1 MRIHIFNKFFIMQ
14 GCLIALLLVSCEKY
28 LDKAPE
34 SFVTEKDIFTN
45 FDNYQGFVEEMYYC
59 ITDWDKAGAWN
70 QYLFADETLY
80 NNPFSF
86 DNGDYWNQG
95 GLFYNN
101 NAKPSSTEPRDKRIW
116 QLCWMGIRKANVALS
131 NLDLLTNATR
141 EERDVIKGQALFFR
155 GYFHF
160 ELMRWWG
167 GMPYIDTLL
176 SATQD
181 LNLPRLTFQE
191 GAKRAAQDL
200 KAAAALLPLD
210 WDKTEVGQKT
220 LGFNEER
227 IGKIHALG
235 FCGTSLLYAASPM
248 MNEEAT
254 GKNSHNEELCKQAA
268 DVFGEILKI
277 CDETGRY
284 KLLPWEKW
292 TDNFWVVG
300 TKIPSGG
307 TERIMKAPH
316 YSPGRVRW
324 SAVVAKVWQAIGGG
338 QNVEVPTH
346 NYTKNYAM
354 ANGLPI
360 YDPES
365 GYDPNYPWK
374 DREPRYYA
382 DFIVDGDMVILGSVP
397 PNRARDK
404 YVELYNG
411 GNNRAGNG
419 GSVTGYYYKR
429 YSPIGCNNIDNLW
442 QNLQAYV
449 PFMRLA
455 DIYMYYAEAVL
466 HGYGSPQSKSPAY
479 TMSAVDAVNK
489 IRNRAKLPNLPDRYT
504 KSKDVFMEEIIRER
518 AVEFA
523 FNIHRFCDLRRWN
536 LNSSSKYKQK
546 TGLNFERGAD
556 GKPINVEEV
565 VLVTRVAEKKHN
577 WLPIQ
582 PDFTR
587 LYPEF
592 PQNPGW

>member
-1 MRIHIFNKFFIMQ
+1 
-14 GCLIALLLVSCEKY
+14 
-28 LDKAPE
+28 
-34 SFVTEKDIFTN
+34 
-45 FDNYQGFVEEMYYC
+45 
-59 ITDWDKAGAWN
+59 
-70 QYLFADETLY
+70 
-80 NNPFSF
+80 
-86 DNGDYWNQG
+86 
-95 GLFYNN
+95 
-101 NAKPSSTEPRDKRIW
+101 
-116 QLCWMGIRKANVALS
+116 
-131 NLDLLTNATR
+131 
-141 EERDVIKGQALFFR
+141 
-155 GYFHF
+155 
-160 ELMRWWG
+160 
-167 GMPYIDTLL
+167 
-176 SATQD
+176 
-181 LNLPRLTFQE
+181 
-191 GAKRAAQDL
+191 
-200 KAAAALLPLD
+200 
-210 WDKTEVGQKT
+210 
-220 LGFNEER
+220 
-227 IGKIHALG
+227 
-235 FCGTSLLYAASPM
+235 
-248 MNEEAT
+248 
-254 GKNSHNEELCKQAA
+254 
-268 DVFGEILKI
+268 
-277 CDETGRY
+277 
-284 KLLPWEKW
+284 
-292 TDNFWVVG
+292 
-300 TKIPSGG
+300 
-307 TERIMKAPH
+307 
-316 YSPGRVRW
+316 
-324 SAVVAKVWQAIGGG
+324 
-338 QNVEVPTH
+338 
-346 NYTKNYAM
+346 M

-466 HGYGSPQSKSPAY
+466 HGYGSPQSISPAY